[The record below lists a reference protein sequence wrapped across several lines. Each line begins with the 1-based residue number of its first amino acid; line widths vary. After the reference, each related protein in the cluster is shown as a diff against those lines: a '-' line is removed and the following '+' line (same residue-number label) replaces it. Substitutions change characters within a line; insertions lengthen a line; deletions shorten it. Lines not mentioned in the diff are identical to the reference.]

1 MNISLVFRYKIFKY
15 IFSFHDMIIYLY
27 KRKRIFR
34 KILQFRRLT
43 FTYLKKK
50 KEMLV
55 KFILG

>member
-1 MNISLVFRYKIFKY
+1 MYFFVSRYDHILVQK
-15 IFSFHDMIIYLY
+15 
-27 KRKRIFR
+27 KRIFR